1 MINNNT
7 KFNTYLNDFKT
18 DMVNMINNSGL
29 PVGVVYYIVK
39 DLFSDIQLAY
49 ENTLKKEKEEIIAEQ
64 KANKKISK
72 INQSETKDDD
82 DDIK

>member
-72 INQSETKDDD
+72 INESEIIDD

>member
-64 KANKKISK
+64 KANKKISE
-72 INQSETKDDD
+72 INESEIIDD